1 MQSVVRAD
9 LTKLKLTGVISCMC
23 IPLAWYEV
31 TLHTLE
37 CPHWSGPNWVVI
49 KLTFIQKKKSGSRFF
64 GFILGSSCHWP
75 ILP

>member
-9 LTKLKLTGVISCMC
+9 LTKLELTGVISCMC

-37 CPHWSGPNWVVI
+37 CPHRPTVGGHKTDIHSE
-49 KLTFIQKKKSGSRFF
+49 KK
-64 GFILGSSCHWP
+64 IW
-75 ILP
+75 